1 MKRAPGPRRAGGR
14 VFFPLALA
22 REQVAV
28 LPLALAREHVGLG
41 HDEEL
46 LRARALVDAG
56 GLAGGLD
63 LLVVRSRLPACYLL
77 VDGGW
82 IPRGL
87 PLSCV
92 VGRRVPQRRCA
103 RVTLRQPLLH
113 ARKDRWLL
121 LLLHPAQGVEFHG
134 VGAVAQGSDDLGA
147 RANLFGGQRRAAKE
161 HMVPRR

>member
-1 MKRAPGPRRAGGR
+1 MNRAPGLRRACGR
-14 VFFPLALA
+14 LSRKPVVFLLALA
-22 REQVAV
+22 RED
-28 LPLALAREHVGLG
+28 VGLG
-41 HDEEL
+41 HNEEL
-46 LRARALVDAG
+46 LRACALVDAS

-63 LLVVRSRLPACYLL
+63 LLVVRSRLPACYLR

-82 IPRGL
+82 IPWGL

-121 LLLHPAQGVEFHG
+121 LLLHPAQRVEFHG
-134 VGAVAQGSDDLGA
+134 VAAVAQGSDDLSVLA
-147 RANLFGGQRRAAKE
+147 RLFGGQRRAAKE
-161 HMVPRR
+161 LMVPRR